1 MFRLSLYLIFLSF
14 VALNFS
20 NRIEALDANW
30 EDGEVV
36 DENEYEDYE
45 QNIFVNR
52 GAGETC
58 FGAIEL
64 MTSSGTRRFKTYL
77 ICSFFGFFDHT
88 SLLTS
93 T

>member
-1 MFRLSLYLIFLSF
+1 MFRLSLHLIFLSF

-58 FGAIEL
+58 FGTIEL
-64 MTSSGTRRFKTYL
+64 MTSSGTRRL
-77 ICSFFGFFDHT
+77 RNI
-88 SLLTS
+88 
-93 T
+93 

>member
-1 MFRLSLYLIFLSF
+1 M
-14 VALNFS
+14 ALNFA
-20 NRIEALDANW
+20 NQIEALDANW

-58 FGAIEL
+58 FGTIEL
-64 MTSSGTRRFKTYL
+64 MT
-77 ICSFFGFFDHT
+77 
-88 SLLTS
+88 
-93 T
+93 